1 MKVYVLLMVVA
12 GALTVLL
19 TPLVRWACLRWG
31 IVPKLRSRDIQSTPI
46 PRLGGIAIT
55 IALVITML
63 ISARIPYMAPLFET
77 NAAWAVV
84 VGALAM
90 CILGVVDDV
99 VELDWLTKL
108 SGQILIAGSMAFN
121 GVQLVS
127 FPIFGVTIGSSRL
140 SLMLTVFLIVGI
152 MNAVNFIDGLDGLA
166 AGVVGIGAAA
176 FFVYSYVLTRIMG
189 AASYATTASL
199 AVITL
204 VGVCLGFLWFNFHPS
219 SIMMGGGSE
228 TMGLVLAA
236 AGIIVTGQVDP
247 SVLGGQQLLVSFL
260 PLLLPISVICV
271 PIGDLVVTTI
281 RRMLRGKSPFH
292 ADRSHF
298 HDRLLARGHSHRG
311 VVAILW
317 MWTALVAFPP
327 VAILVHDWKRV
338 ALCALPALA
347 LGIWLTAS
355 EFPAFTRARRSAR
368 QDQIAATSLETSKE
382 NASVILCRRM
392 RRIFI

>member
-12 GALTVLL
+12 AALTVLL

-63 ISARIPYMAPLFET
+63 ISARIPYMSPLFET

-347 LGIWLTAS
+347 LGVWLTAS
-355 EFPAFTRARRSAR
+355 EFPAFTRARRRAR
-368 QDQIAATSLETSKE
+368 EDRVEATTPENSKE
-382 NASVILCRRM
+382 NA
-392 RRIFI
+392 

>member
-338 ALCALPALA
+338 ALYALPALA
-347 LGIWLTAS
+347 LGVWLTAS
-355 EFPAFTRARRSAR
+355 EFPAFTRARRRAR

-382 NASVILCRRM
+382 NA
-392 RRIFI
+392 

>member
-271 PIGDLVVTTI
+271 PIGDLVATTI

-347 LGIWLTAS
+347 LGVWLTAS
-355 EFPAFTRARRSAR
+355 EFPAFTRARRRAR
-368 QDQIAATSLETSKE
+368 QDHIEATTPETPKE
-382 NASVILCRRM
+382 NA
-392 RRIFI
+392 

>member
-63 ISARIPYMAPLFET
+63 ISARIPYMSPLFET

-355 EFPAFTRARRSAR
+355 EFPAFTRARRSAHH
-368 QDQIAATSLETSKE
+368 DHIEAIAPESPKE
-382 NASVILCRRM
+382 NA
-392 RRIFI
+392 

>member
-12 GALTVLL
+12 VALTVLL

-63 ISARIPYMAPLFET
+63 ISARIPYMSPLFET

-166 AGVVGIGAAA
+166 AGIVGIGAAA

-347 LGIWLTAS
+347 LGGWLTAS
-355 EFPAFTRARRSAR
+355 EFPAFTRARRRAR
-368 QDQIAATSLETSKE
+368 QDHLEATTPENSKE
-382 NASVILCRRM
+382 NA
-392 RRIFI
+392 

>member
-63 ISARIPYMAPLFET
+63 ISARIPYMSPLFET

-219 SIMMGGGSE
+219 SIMMGGVSE

-368 QDQIAATSLETSKE
+368 QDHVEATAPESPKE
-382 NASVILCRRM
+382 NA
-392 RRIFI
+392 

>member
-12 GALTVLL
+12 GAPTVLL

-99 VELDWLTKL
+99 VELNWLTKL

-271 PIGDLVVTTI
+271 PIGDLVVTRI

-347 LGIWLTAS
+347 LGVWLTAS
-355 EFPAFTRARRSAR
+355 ELPAFTRARRRAR
-368 QDQIAATSLETSKE
+368 QDHIEATTPQTPKE
-382 NASVILCRRM
+382 KA
-392 RRIFI
+392 

>member
-12 GALTVLL
+12 AALTVLL

-63 ISARIPYMAPLFET
+63 ISARIPYMSPLFET

-228 TMGLVLAA
+228 TMGVVLAA

-382 NASVILCRRM
+382 NA
-392 RRIFI
+392 

>member
-12 GALTVLL
+12 AALTVLL

-63 ISARIPYMAPLFET
+63 ISARIPYMSPLFET

-355 EFPAFTRARRSAR
+355 EFPAFTRARRRAHH
-368 QDQIAATSLETSKE
+368 DHIEATAPESPKE
-382 NASVILCRRM
+382 NA
-392 RRIFI
+392 

>member
-338 ALCALPALA
+338 APYALPALA
-347 LGIWLTAS
+347 LGVWLTAS
-355 EFPAFTRARRSAR
+355 EFPAFTRARRRAR
-368 QDQIAATSLETSKE
+368 QDRVEATTPESPKE
-382 NASVILCRRM
+382 NA
-392 RRIFI
+392 

>member
-63 ISARIPYMAPLFET
+63 ISARIPYMSPLFET

-338 ALCALPALA
+338 ALCALPALV
-347 LGIWLTAS
+347 LGVWLTAS

-368 QDQIAATSLETSKE
+368 QDHVEATAPESPKE
-382 NASVILCRRM
+382 NA
-392 RRIFI
+392 

>member
-1 MKVYVLLMVVA
+1 VKVYVLLMVVA

-63 ISARIPYMAPLFET
+63 ISARIPYMSPLFET

-347 LGIWLTAS
+347 LGVWLTAS
-355 EFPAFTRARRSAR
+355 EFPAFTRARRRAR
-368 QDQIAATSLETSKE
+368 QDHIEATTPETPKE
-382 NASVILCRRM
+382 NA
-392 RRIFI
+392 